1 MHHNHFHGKIPSV
14 YFLPCIVDP
23 RRLNK
28 LNLTLQT
35 QHLNLSRTPHLIFTN
50 RQALIQKEL
59 NTRKCST
66 SVSYHNQECSLDQ

>member
-1 MHHNHFHGKIPSV
+1 MHHNHFHEKIPNV

-23 RRLNK
+23 RCLNK

-35 QHLNLSRTPHLIFTN
+35 QHLNLSRTPHLIF
-50 RQALIQKEL
+50 RQVLIQKEL
-59 NTRKCST
+59 NTRKYST